1 MISSLRS
8 SLYPSD
14 YTSGGATEKTRAV
27 GEIQTESHFAQFL
40 EWSLAAAPL

>member
-1 MISSLRS
+1 MIS
-8 SLYPSD
+8 LYGRRRIHRITRP
-14 YTSGGATEKTRAV
+14 GARQKTRAV